1 MNSFIDDTGHER
13 FLGNIDAPLA
23 GLWPVYGDG
32 GPARTPM
39 IPRAQWQPCSMEGF
53 LSPVHDQDGI
63 GMCNPS
69 ATTCGME
76 ACRALQGLPYV
87 KLSAG
92 YMYGRING
100 GIDRGS
106 RLENS
111 LRDAMQHGTCT
122 VETVPYLNW
131 RSRPAAAAEE
141 ANRYRVLEAWL
152 CPTFD
157 HVASALQCGFFVI
170 EGLMWHDNF
179 RVDGDGWLPR
189 RGSGRAGGH
198 AVLGFGLAERG
209 GVWGA
214 RTRNSWSEQWGV
226 RGNCVIPETLFGSQI
241 GGMWAL
247 RAMVDEGGQ
256 VPVKQ

>member
-1 MNSFIDDTGHER
+1 MNSFIDDSGHER

-32 GPARTPM
+32 GPTRTPM
-39 IPRAQWQPCSMEGF
+39 IPRAQWKPCSMEGF
-53 LSPVHDQDGI
+53 LPPVHDQDGI
-63 GMCNPS
+63 GMCNAS
-69 ATTCGME
+69 ATVAGME

-87 KLSAG
+87 QLSG
-92 YMYGRING
+92 GHLYGRINDG
-100 GIDRGS
+100 RDRGS
-106 RLENS
+106 LLEDG
-111 LRDAMQHGTCT
+111 LREAMAGGVCT
-122 VETVPYLNW
+122 TATVPYLNW

-141 ANRYRVLEAWL
+141 AKRYRVLEAWL

-157 HVASALQCGFFVI
+157 HLASALQCGFFVI
-170 EGLMWHDNF
+170 EGLMWRDNF
-179 RVDGDGWLPR
+179 KVDGDGWLPT
-189 RGSGRAGGH
+189 RGAGGAGGH

-214 RTRNSWSEQWGV
+214 RTRNSWSEQWGA
-226 RGNCVIPETLFGSQI
+226 RGNCVIPETLFGTQI

-256 VPVKQ
+256 VPVAK